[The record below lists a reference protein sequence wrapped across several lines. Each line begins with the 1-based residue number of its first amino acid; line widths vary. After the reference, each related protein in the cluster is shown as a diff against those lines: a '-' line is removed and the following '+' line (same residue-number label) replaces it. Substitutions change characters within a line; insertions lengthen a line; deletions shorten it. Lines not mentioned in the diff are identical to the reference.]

1 MSLLAEPPP
10 LPISQSGYA
19 AEQWGAILVVVG
31 LAGVLAGVRRW
42 HSLHNPTYRE
52 LKERSQRPPPGTDA
66 AHWKTALDRYRRTHG
81 TAVWMGSDGRV
92 STSKTIAT
100 LWTALLAYMLI
111 VMGLVAAFS
120 TSPSPGDVLNALVSP
135 TSNLYLV
142 LLGGPFAA
150 AVLAKVIV
158 SNGVASGRVQ
168 KTYAA
173 ATTPNDVTGN
183 DRGNTDLV
191 DSQYTLFNLIAVVIV
206 LVAFV
211 RKPGFGAPPIPD
223 FLAVLTGASAATYV
237 ANKAAVTNAPVI
249 NRVLPQVV
257 RIGQVAAAYGENL
270 YSPTTTAS
278 TVVSVGGF
286 AAEPVAGRELPS
298 EIWFT
303 VPTPTG
309 GTYPADLV
317 EVVIKTVAGATAVL
331 PGAIRIVPDA
341 ITITGVKAQIT
352 PAGTELVVS
361 GSGFFNAA
369 SVASDGR
376 ARQGAAWPM
385 VQLTPV
391 ANGDAR
397 TIPWPGQAAAEGMD
411 TELTVPVPGDTP
423 PGNYRL
429 TISRDGLSSSSIDQ
443 APVVQ
448 LTAAAQPA
456 APVVPHVS
464 VPIGGP
470 GADRPAGLAAG
481 DAAGGVAGGVEAPPA
496 GDGTGAVEPPPA
508 GDEATGVEPTP
519 AGDEATGVE
528 PAPLDEGT
536 GDLLPG
542 TEPPPPA
549 GGSGRG
555 EPLP

>member
-100 LWTALLAYMLI
+100 LWTALLSYMLI

-150 AVLAKVIV
+150 AVLSKVIV
-158 SNGVASGRVQ
+158 SNGVASGRIQ

-173 ATTPNDVTGN
+173 ATTPQDVTGN

-211 RKPGFGAPPIPD
+211 RKPGFGAPAIPD

-257 RIGQVAAAYGENL
+257 RIGQVAAAYGGNL

-286 AAEPVAGRELPS
+286 AADPVAGRELPS

-341 ITITGVKAQIT
+341 ITISAVKAQAG
-352 PAGTELVVS
+352 PAGTEIVVS
-361 GSGFFNAA
+361 GNGFFNAA
-369 SVASDGR
+369 NLTPDGSVRNA
-376 ARQGAAWPM
+376 AAWPT
-385 VQLTPV
+385 VQLTPIGD
-391 ANGDAR
+391 GDAR
-397 TIPWPGQAAAEGMD
+397 TIPWPESPRGTD
-411 TELTVPVPGDTP
+411 TELTFPIPTDTP
-423 PGNYRL
+423 PGSYRL
-429 TISRDGLSSSSIDQ
+429 AISRDGLSSSSVDQ
-443 APVVQ
+443 VPVVQ
-448 LTAAAQPA
+448 LTPAAQPA
-456 APVVPHVS
+456 APIVPS
-464 VPIGGP
+464 VTAPVGGNAASQP
-470 GADRPAGLAAG
+470 TGPAPAAEAAPSDPSPAPAPAASDDATGGL
-481 DAAGGVAGGVEAPPA
+481 EPTPPD
-496 GDGTGAVEPPPA
+496 DGTGGPLLVPPPPDD
-508 GDEATGVEPTP
+508 GS
-519 AGDEATGVE
+519 E
-528 PAPLDEGT
+528 PAP
-536 GDLLPG
+536 
-542 TEPPPPA
+542 
-549 GGSGRG
+549 
-555 EPLP
+555 